1 MRCETSERQTIPTL
15 NSQTA
20 RNAHLMSRGSVKW
33 DKHSTCPVDA
43 DYLFLKR
50 HFQMG
55 HHETTSTNT
64 IQKKK
69 TPACIE
75 EQSSALKGKPLPE
88 HHCILTAMVNLKNL
102 SNTGTQSTSFSTG
115 KATLASIRTLRSCSP
130 GRFNVFKEGRTAIS
144 WNSRR

>member
-1 MRCETSERQTIPTL
+1 MRCETSERHTIPTL

-33 DKHSTCPVDA
+33 DKHSTRPVDA

-55 HHETTSTNT
+55 HHETTSTHT
-64 IQKKK
+64 IEEKQ
-69 TPACIE
+69 TPARIE
-75 EQSSALKGKPLPE
+75 EQSSALKGKSLPE

-102 SNTGTQSTSFSTG
+102 SNIGTKSTSFSTA
-115 KATLASIRTLRSCSP
+115 KATLACIRTLRLCSP
-130 GRFNVFKEGRTAIS
+130 DRFNVFKEGRMITS
-144 WNSRR
+144 RNSRR